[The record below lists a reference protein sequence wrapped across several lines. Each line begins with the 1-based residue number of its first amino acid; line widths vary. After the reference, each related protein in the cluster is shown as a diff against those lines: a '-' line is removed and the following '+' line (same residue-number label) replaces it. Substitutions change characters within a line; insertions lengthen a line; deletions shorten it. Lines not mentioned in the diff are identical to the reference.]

1 MKKSDKDLNVPS
13 DKRTF
18 KKRYILRVYEEQEA
32 QQEIKQYEDSETGSS
47 AVRLDGLGFDGLRR
61 SEGELP

>member
-32 QQEIKQYEDSETGSS
+32 QQEIKQYEDPCHDQNIETEF
-47 AVRLDGLGFDGLRR
+47 VKTVVKPTL
-61 SEGELP
+61 